1 MQFEG
6 RRRSGQSL
14 NIIPL
19 IDVLFF
25 MIMFFML
32 TSHFVREKSLPVD
45 LPQARSGTTER
56 VTERV
61 EITVTQKGEVLL
73 HEHIVEPGALEAMLR
88 EELSRREDKT
98 VRVRGDKS
106 AALEKFVGVL
116 DTAHRAGASGVDIIT
131 EQP

>member
-6 RRRSGQSL
+6 RRRAGQSL

-32 TSHFVREKSLPVD
+32 TSHFVRERGLPVD
-45 LPQARSGTTER
+45 LPEAQSGANERSTEC
-56 VTERV
+56 V
-61 EITVTQKGEVLL
+61 EIAVTREGDVLM
-73 HEHIVEPGALEAMLR
+73 HQHIVEPGALEPMLR
-88 EELSRREDKT
+88 QELARREDKT
-98 VRVRGDKS
+98 VRIRGDKS
-106 AALEKFVGVL
+106 AALEKFVAVL
-116 DTAHRAGASGVDIIT
+116 DTAHRAGASGVDIIA